1 MVDLDFFFMNPLSL
15 KKYFLLKSGIFF
27 ESLDNIQSFVFP
39 VCETTASVKRSRS
52 KNKNVMLLQ
61 VTLFPCV
68 CVHISLGMCP
78 NGVVLAR
85 KTLFNG
91 LMKRHK
97 TLKMH

>member
-1 MVDLDFFFMNPLSL
+1 MFQTFGNFQLF
-15 KKYFLLKSGIFF
+15 I
-27 ESLDNIQSFVFP
+27 FP
-39 VCETTASVKRSRS
+39 VCECEAMASVKRSRS

>member
-1 MVDLDFFFMNPLSL
+1 MFQTFGNFQLF
-15 KKYFLLKSGIFF
+15 I
-27 ESLDNIQSFVFP
+27 FP
-39 VCETTASVKRSRS
+39 VCECEAMASVKRSCS
-52 KNKNVMLLQ
+52 KNKNVMPLQ

-68 CVHISLGMCP
+68 CVHISLGMYVCP